1 MPNTPPRVDDSST
14 ADITSHPKDIF
25 FAAVETTRMP
35 MIVTNPNAPDNPI
48 IFANQ
53 AFLDMTGYESGEIVG
68 HNCRFLQGPDTDPDV
83 VTSIREAIDGRYDFS
98 TEILNY
104 RKDGST
110 FWNALFISPI
120 FNEKG
125 ELIYF
130 FASQL
135 DVSRRRD
142 AEDALRQSQK
152 MEALGQ
158 LTGGIAHDFNNL
170 LQVMGGYIDLIR
182 TAAEKTS
189 PDIERIRRST
199 FHARSAVD
207 KASTLTKQLL
217 AFSRKQ
223 KLQGRV
229 LNLNQLVE
237 TVQPLVG
244 RTFGDGVQ
252 VDYDLESGLKNCRID
267 PTQAEVALLNIF
279 INARDALI
287 GRREPRLFI
296 ETRNVLVR
304 DLATASYDGLL
315 PGNYVSLAI
324 TDNGVGMPA
333 SIRDR
338 VMDPFFTTKEEGK
351 GSGLGLSMV
360 YGFAKQSG
368 GAARIY
374 TEEGVGTTL
383 RLYFPVDSGTVL
395 PVERRVTSETR
406 NGHESVLIVEDRP
419 DVAELA
425 KMVLEDYGY
434 GAEIVLNAREA
445 LKRFEAGER
454 FDLLFTDL
462 IMPGGMNG
470 VMLAREIR
478 RNHPTTKVL
487 LTTGYAENS
496 IERTDIGGSE
506 FEVISKPYL
515 PHDLA
520 RKVRQILDNPGGIA

>member
-1 MPNTPPRVDDSST
+1 
-14 ADITSHPKDIF
+14 
-25 FAAVETTRMP
+25 
-35 MIVTNPNAPDNPI
+35 
-48 IFANQ
+48 
-53 AFLDMTGYESGEIVG
+53 
-68 HNCRFLQGPDTDPDV
+68 
-83 VTSIREAIDGRYDFS
+83 
-98 TEILNY
+98 
-104 RKDGST
+104 
-110 FWNALFISPI
+110 
-120 FNEKG
+120 
-125 ELIYF
+125 
-130 FASQL
+130 
-135 DVSRRRD
+135 
-142 AEDALRQSQK
+142 
-152 MEALGQ
+152 
-158 LTGGIAHDFNNL
+158 
-170 LQVMGGYIDLIR
+170 
-182 TAAEKTS
+182 
-189 PDIERIRRST
+189 
-199 FHARSAVD
+199 
-207 KASTLTKQLL
+207 
-217 AFSRKQ
+217 
-223 KLQGRV
+223 
-229 LNLNQLVE
+229 
-237 TVQPLVG
+237 
-244 RTFGDGVQ
+244 
-252 VDYDLESGLKNCRID
+252 
-267 PTQAEVALLNIF
+267 
-279 INARDALI
+279 
-287 GRREPRLFI
+287 
-296 ETRNVLVR
+296 
-304 DLATASYDGLL
+304 
-315 PGNYVSLAI
+315 
-324 TDNGVGMPA
+324 
-333 SIRDR
+333 
-338 VMDPFFTTKEEGK
+338 
-351 GSGLGLSMV
+351 MV

-478 RNHPTTKVL
+478 RSHPTTKVL